1 MVFTMKKLII
11 ALALASA
18 SIIAHAEIK
27 WKVTALTPEYI
38 LVQADGSDEESVAF
52 FADSRQAEL
61 ETAKMADW
69 QLARKRLAIHQDVEK
84 TVRDKLAEKIKS
96 IKGFISYWPEANGV
110 KRYVDKNGQRIT
122 VKAGE
127 VIHNAFLKVPAMKKG
142 TVVDL
147 GVAGKF
153 TYNPSVP
160 TPVIKVN
167 QVGYVPHARKYAYAG
182 TWLGPAGALPL
193 KSFSGKKFR
202 VVDNAS
208 GSKKL
213 EGALTLRRDDPKM
226 KETLSTGEEVLEI
239 DLTPLTAE
247 GEYRIVIDGIGMS
260 MPFKVSNESLAEA
273 WGVHMQGLFNKRCG
287 IEKRPPWTQWT
298 ADACHLKVYRG
309 VHPPDEWSY
318 GSTIFPADG
327 KPIIGKDGKIVKFK
341 HFQTIHASLDMCD
354 TVHALSLPGGYHD
367 AADYDRRPMHLVIP
381 RALSL
386 VYLMNPGKFFDG
398 QLSIPESGNGIPDI
412 LDEALWGVRHLIK
425 AQQSDGGIGTWIE
438 TTGHPGG
445 EYNGPECDNTNHT
458 YFVAIPTH
466 NSCYDF
472 AGTVALVA
480 RAYRAAGK
488 EKIAAKLIERAE
500 RAWRWAESNPPVEK
514 KMKSYAVNKWNK
526 ENAIDVVFK
535 EDKNYSMKLMLTAA
549 LNLAAVTGN
558 TEYFTPVVKRIKDLK
573 AETNKASWG
582 WNQFDLM
589 EFALK
594 DQPIVAE
601 IEEYGKDFKRRR
613 INEAEE
619 ILKNLE
625 TAYPYRTPW
634 FASNHGFVHTMSWG
648 NSHPFRRVQTLVYA
662 HACTGDKRYLEGIYL
677 ANDFHNGANPKGETL
692 TSGLGKVYPVRFLE
706 LQSNADGIAEYVS
719 GITPY
724 RWTFGVNQDA
734 KNLVYGV
741 DNIPKWPIWR
751 RYANLEQ
758 YSVAASE
765 YTVWETILPP
775 AAVLAYIMPEKLKV
789 PSRVYTRK
797 PEQDLRNLPGY
808 WVKP

>member
-1 MVFTMKKLII
+1 MKKLIVAAA
-11 ALALASA
+11 ALCLAPFVYGDV
-18 SIIAHAEIK
+18 K
-27 WKVTALTPEYI
+27 WKITALTPEYI
-38 LVQADGSDEESVAF
+38 LVQADGSDAESAAF

-61 ETAKMADW
+61 EGAKIADW

-84 TVRDKLAEKIKS
+84 SVRSALADKIKS
-96 IKGFISYWPEANGV
+96 IKGFIAYWPEANGV
-110 KRYVDKNGQRIT
+110 KRYVDKSGRRIT

-127 VIHNAFLKVPAMKKG
+127 VIHNAFIKVPAMKKG
-142 TVVDL
+142 SVVDL
-147 GVAGKF
+147 GLAGRF
-153 TYNPSVP
+153 TYNPADP

-167 QVGYVPHARKYAYAG
+167 QVGYVPHSRKYAYAG
-182 TWLGPAGALPL
+182 AWLGPAGALPL
-193 KSFSGKKFR
+193 KSFAGKKFR
-202 VVDNAS
+202 VVDSANGAV
-208 GSKKL
+208 KF
-213 EGALTLRRDDPKM
+213 EGALALRRDDPKM
-226 KETLSTGEEVLEI
+226 KETPSTGEEVLEI
-239 DLTPLTAE
+239 DLTKLTAE
-247 GEYRIVIDGIGMS
+247 GEYRIVIDGIGTS
-260 MPFKVSNESLAEA
+260 MPFKVSEEALAEA

-298 ADACHLKVYRG
+298 ADACHLNVYRG

-318 GSTIFPADG
+318 GSTMFPADG
-327 KPIIGKDGKIVKFK
+327 KPIIAKNGKPHKFK
-341 HFQTIHASLDMCD
+341 HFPTIKASMGLCD
-354 TVHALSLPGGYHD
+354 TNKVLHLPGGYHD
-367 AADYDRRPMHLVIP
+367 AADYDRRPMHLIIP

-386 VYLMNPGKFFDG
+386 VYLMNPGKFSDG

-425 AQQSDGGIGTWIE
+425 AQQDDGGIGTWIE

-445 EYNGPECDNTNHT
+445 EYDGPERDSTNHT

-488 EKIAAKLIERAE
+488 EAIAAKLIERAE
-500 RAWRWAESNPPVEK
+500 RAWRWAETHPPVEK
-514 KMKSYAVNKWNK
+514 KMKSYAGNQWKAEYAV
-526 ENAIDVVFK
+526 DVVFK
-535 EDKNYSMKLMLTAA
+535 EDKNYSIKLMLTAA

-558 TEYFTPVVKRIKDLK
+558 TEYFAPVVKRRKDLI
-573 AETNKASWG
+573 AETNKSSWG

-594 DQPIVAE
+594 DQPLVAE
-601 IEEYGKDFKRRR
+601 IEEYGNNFKRRR

-619 ILKNLE
+619 MLKNLE
-625 TAYPYRTPW
+625 SAYPYRTPW
-634 FASNHGFVHTMSWG
+634 FAANHGFVHTMSWG
-648 NSHPFRRVQTLVYA
+648 NCHPFRRVQTLVFA
-662 HACTGDKRYLEGIYL
+662 HACTGDRRYLEGIYL
-677 ANDFHNGANPKGETL
+677 ANDFHNGVNPKGETL

-734 KNLVYGV
+734 KNLVYGA
-741 DNIPKWPIWR
+741 DKIAQWPIWR
-751 RYANLEQ
+751 RYANIEQ

-775 AAVLAYIMPEKLKV
+775 AAVLAYILPEGYKV
-789 PSRVYTRK
+789 PDRVYTRK
-797 PEQDLRNLPGY
+797 PAEDIRTLPGY